1 MIDESPLHWTTVD
14 ASEMYEVPRWG
25 NGYFSVNS
33 RGNVMVHP
41 DRNTTRGIDLKDLVE
56 RLQMRGLDV
65 PVLLRFNGIIRDRLY
80 VLHKAFSDAIREHSY
95 RGKYSCV
102 YPIKVNQQREVVEK
116 VVEYG
121 REFGFGLEAG
131 SKPELLAVVAMT
143 EAETPIICNGFKDAE
158 FIEMALLAQKIGR
171 HVIPVVEKY
180 TE

>member
-102 YPIKVNQQREVVEK
+102 YPIKVNQ
-116 VVEYG
+116 
-121 REFGFGLEAG
+121 
-131 SKPELLAVVAMT
+131 
-143 EAETPIICNGFKDAE
+143 
-158 FIEMALLAQKIGR
+158 
-171 HVIPVVEKY
+171 
-180 TE
+180 